1 VDFQSRANSSE
12 EINGHRDAMKKLIL
26 ISLVLNFALLGAT
39 AYFVQ
44 KNSASRVDTESAS
57 RGKVSS
63 EHPRNRKARP
73 KIQTV
78 DVRVDGEKFSWR
90 SVESADYK
98 EYIANLR
105 GIQCPEETIRD
116 IIIADVN
123 KFYAEQLKPLRKPA
137 EPYRYWRND
146 RNWGGRRESDE
157 FYAAQKR
164 IEKEKKTLLAE
175 LLGEKYEDIFAQQ
188 YGVKK
193 IKDEFSEKLSQEAK
207 DQLSEIQQRFSD
219 QKSEIYRKAK
229 GYIDSD
235 TQAELRKID
244 QQQTA
249 EMAKILS
256 PEDLFEWQLRHSE
269 TVQNMKWNELR
280 GFDASE
286 DEFRA
291 IAKAKLS
298 AESALG
304 DVDPE
309 SSEARDARRK
319 AQKEADEA
327 LKTALGEDRFKDY
340 QRNQD
345 WEYRNLA
352 QIAERQGVAKEE
364 VAKVYEM
371 KDDVQKAAR
380 DINKDKTLTPEQR
393 REKLLA
399 VKQATEEAV
408 QASLGNRGFKA
419 WKNNAWWLRNIVP
432 PPNEVPREW
441 IKPK

>member
-1 VDFQSRANSSE
+1 
-12 EINGHRDAMKKLIL
+12 MKKIIL
-26 ISLVLNFALLGAT
+26 ISLALNFALLGAT
-39 AYFVQ
+39 AYFGQ
-44 KNSASRVDTESAS
+44 KNSNPQAGSQSAS
-57 RGKVSS
+57 RNDVLARNSK
-63 EHPRNRKARP
+63 NRKSGP

-78 DVRVDGEKFSWR
+78 DVRVEGEKFSWR

-105 GIQCPEETIRD
+105 RIQCPEETIRD

-164 IEKEKKTLLAE
+164 IEKEKKTLLEE
-175 LLGEKYEDIFAQQ
+175 LLGEKYQDLIAQQ

-193 IKDEFSEKLSQEAK
+193 SKDEFSEKLSKEVK

-219 QKSEIYRKAK
+219 QRNEIYRKAK

-235 TQAELRKID
+235 TQAELKKVE

-249 EMAKILS
+249 EMAKVLS

-280 GFDASE
+280 GFDATE
-286 DEFRA
+286 EEFRA
-291 IAKAKLS
+291 IAKARLS
-298 AESALG
+298 ASSALG

-309 SSEARDARRK
+309 SSEARDAQRK

-327 LKTALGEDRFKDY
+327 LKTALGDDRFKDY
-340 QRNQD
+340 KQNQD

-364 VAKVYEM
+364 VTKVYEM

-380 DINKDKTLTPEQR
+380 EINKDKTLTPEQR

-432 PPNEVPREW
+432 PEPTKQTTTFE
-441 IKPK
+441 

>member
-1 VDFQSRANSSE
+1 
-12 EINGHRDAMKKLIL
+12 
-26 ISLVLNFALLGAT
+26 
-39 AYFVQ
+39 
-44 KNSASRVDTESAS
+44 
-57 RGKVSS
+57 
-63 EHPRNRKARP
+63 
-73 KIQTV
+73 
-78 DVRVDGEKFSWR
+78 
-90 SVESADYK
+90 
-98 EYIANLR
+98 
-105 GIQCPEETIRD
+105 
-116 IIIADVN
+116 
-123 KFYAEQLKPLRKPA
+123 
-137 EPYRYWRND
+137 
-146 RNWGGRRESDE
+146 
-157 FYAAQKR
+157 
-164 IEKEKKTLLAE
+164 
-175 LLGEKYEDIFAQQ
+175 
-188 YGVKK
+188 
-193 IKDEFSEKLSQEAK
+193 
-207 DQLSEIQQRFSD
+207 
-219 QKSEIYRKAK
+219 
-229 GYIDSD
+229 
-235 TQAELRKID
+235 
-244 QQQTA
+244 
-249 EMAKILS
+249 MAKVLS

-291 IAKAKLS
+291 IAKARLS
-298 AESALG
+298 AASALG

-309 SSEARDARRK
+309 SSDARDAQRK
-319 AQKEADEA
+319 AQKEAEEA
-327 LKTALGEDRFKDY
+327 LKTALGDDRFKDY

-364 VAKVYEM
+364 VTKVYEM

-380 DINKDKTLTPEQR
+380 EINKDQTLTPEQR